1 MKKFV
6 EKLQLARYLDA
17 RLVLVFDLLISVAAS
32 MGAWVVFMLLMHT
45 IDIPRLTAIC
55 WLAAAAASSA
65 IMFYVLKTYRSII
78 RHSTLREISRLAVA
92 VVGKSVLLSAVAV
105 FIPLSVFTTIHVAI
119 LLCLD
124 FLLTLCSL
132 VLVRVMMI
140 IAYDMVVEHYGQEHK
155 RAHVLVYGI
164 QDKAVSLLTRIK
176 NSPHYNV
183 IGFITPSE
191 GYKPLTV
198 SNHKNYYFGSAA
210 DVRQIKCRLGV
221 DAILFATTADAKD
234 EQERLIKYANDCG
247 LKVLIQP
254 SIDAVID
261 GKLMHS
267 SIREV
272 KIEDL
277 LERPEIKISIDKVM
291 VEFRG
296 KVIMV
301 TGAAGSIGSELCR
314 QLATF
319 GIKQLIM
326 FDNAETPMHNIRLE
340 LEERFPDLNFVP
352 IIGDVRQVARLD
364 LAFRKYHPAIVFHAA
379 AYKHVPLMEENP
391 CEAVLVNVAGSRNV
405 ADKCI
410 EYGVEKMVMVSTD
423 KAVNPTNIMG
433 CTKRLAEIY
442 VQALGLAVEQH
453 NKNVNA
459 DAKGASVATAE
470 ALASP
475 RSTARCSDN
484 QPEAQSSSTSSLSS
498 KGESSSSLKDNSQ
511 LSTLNSQ
518 LSSNGTIRTKFVTTR
533 FGNVLGSNGSVIP
546 RFREQIAKGG
556 PVTVTH
562 PEITRFFMTIP
573 EACRLVMEAAV
584 MTDGNQIFVF
594 DMGESVKIADMARR
608 MIELAGFVPDKD
620 IKIEF
625 TGLRPGEKL
634 YEEVLA
640 TTENT
645 IPTEHHRICIAK
657 VREYDYTEARAVA
670 DELET
675 LSRTVEISN
684 MVRLM
689 KRTVPEFKSKN
700 SIFEEYDHE
709 LEALNS

>member
-1 MKKFV
+1 MRKFL
-6 EKLQLARYLDA
+6 EKLQLTRYLDA
-17 RLVLVFDLLISVAAS
+17 RLVFVFDLLISVIAS
-32 MGAWVVFMLLMHT
+32 LGAMGMFMLLLHT
-45 IDIPRLTAIC
+45 VQLTGLTVAYGVVASAI
-55 WLAAAAASSA
+55 ASG
-65 IMFYVLKTYRSII
+65 IMFYALKTYRSII
-78 RHSTLREISRLAVA
+78 RHSTLREISRLALA
-92 VVGKSVLLSAVAV
+92 VLGKSVLLFVVAVALP
-105 FIPLSVFTTIHVAI
+105 FIRLTVNNLAI
-119 LLCLD
+119 LMFLDFFVSLCL
-124 FLLTLCSL
+124 L

-140 IAYDMVVEHYGQEHK
+140 VAYDVVVEHYGQSHK
-155 RAHVLVYGI
+155 RARVLIYGI

-176 NSPHYNV
+176 NSPHYDAV
-183 IGFITPSE
+183 GFIVPDE
-191 GYKPLTV
+191 DYKPLTI
-198 SNHKNYYFGSAA
+198 SNHKTYYFRSAS
-210 DVRQIKCRLGV
+210 DVRQIKRRMGV
-221 DAILFATTADAKD
+221 DAILFATTADAKF
-234 EQERLIKYANDCG
+234 ELEGLVKYAGDCG
-247 LKVLIQP
+247 MKVLIQP
-254 SIDAVID
+254 SIDEVVD
-261 GKLMHS
+261 GKVMKN

-277 LERPEIKISIDKVM
+277 LERPEIKISIEKVM
-291 VEFRG
+291 ADFQG

-314 QLATF
+314 QIATF
-319 GIKQLIM
+319 GVKQLIM

-340 LEERFPDLNFVP
+340 LEERFPDLDFVP

-364 LAFRKYHPAIVFHAA
+364 FAFRKYHPAVVFHAA
-379 AYKHVPLMEENP
+379 AYKHVPLMEENT

-453 NKNVNA
+453 NKEVENNANVNA
-459 DAKGASVATAE
+459 DVEG
-470 ALASP
+470 
-475 RSTARCSDN
+475 N
-484 QPEAQSSSTSSLSS
+484 F
-498 KGESSSSLKDNSQ
+498 NSQ
-511 LSTLNSQ
+511 LSTLNAQ
-518 LSSNGTIRTKFVTTR
+518 LSSNGIIRTKFVTTR

-608 MIELAGFVPDKD
+608 MIKLAGFVPDQD
-620 IKIEF
+620 IMIEY

-645 IPTEHHRICIAK
+645 IPTGHSRIRIAK
-657 VREYDYTEARAVA
+657 VREYDYADALAVA
-670 DELET
+670 DELEA
-675 LSRTVEISN
+675 LSRAVEIPD

-700 SIFEEYDHE
+700 SVYEKYDHE
-709 LEALNS
+709 LEANNA

>member
-1 MKKFV
+1 MKQFV

-17 RLVLVFDLLISVAAS
+17 RLVFVFDLLISVAAS
-32 MGAWVVFMLLMHT
+32 MGAWVLYMFLEQSMVL
-45 IDIPRLTAIC
+45 PRFAALC
-55 WLAAAAASSA
+55 WVAAAAISSGL
-65 IMFYVLKTYRSII
+65 MFYLLKTYRSII
-78 RHSTLREISRLAVA
+78 RHSTLREISRLALA
-92 VVGKSVLLSAVAV
+92 VVGKSVLLFATVL
-105 FIPLSVFTTIHVAI
+105 ILSSMDFTILHVAI
-119 LLCLD
+119 LLGLD
-124 FLLTLCSL
+124 FLLTLCML

-140 IAYDMVVEHYGQEHK
+140 VAYDMVVEHYGQAHK

-183 IGFITPSE
+183 IGFISPNENFKAHTI
-191 GYKPLTV
+191 
-198 SNHKNYYFGSAA
+198 SNHKNYYFRSAA
-210 DVRQIKCRLGV
+210 DVRLIKRRLGV
-221 DAILFATTADAKD
+221 DAILFATTADAKS
-234 EQERLIKYANDCG
+234 EQERLIKYAGDCE

-254 SIDAVID
+254 SIDEVVD
-261 GKLMHS
+261 GKLMQN

-277 LERPEIKISIDKVM
+277 LERPEINISIDKVM
-291 VEFRG
+291 ADFQG

-319 GIKQLIM
+319 GIDQLIM

-352 IIGDVRQVARLD
+352 IIGDVRQPARLD
-364 LAFRKYHPAIVFHAA
+364 LAFRKYRPAVVFHAA

-453 NKNVNA
+453 NK
-459 DAKGASVATAE
+459 KFQAE
-470 ALASP
+470 SETTETLVQ
-475 RSTARCSDN
+475 RSTFN
-484 QPEAQSSSTSSLSS
+484 VQHSTEETLV
-498 KGESSSSLKDNSQ
+498 Q
-511 LSTLNSQ
+511 RSTFNVQ
-518 LSSNGTIRTKFVTTR
+518 HSNAPIRTKFVTTR

-556 PVTVTH
+556 PLTVTH
-562 PEITRFFMTIP
+562 PDITRFFMTIP

-620 IKIEF
+620 IKIEY

-645 IPTEHHRICIAK
+645 IPTDHSRIRIAK
-657 VREYDYTEARAVA
+657 VREYDYTEARTVA

-675 LSRTVEISN
+675 LSRAVDIPD

-700 SIFEEYDHE
+700 SIYEQYDRELEE
-709 LEALNS
+709 LEAK